1 MFKILVNHM
10 GYSVGKPKKVV
21 VQTDGQEL
29 KRLGF
34 SILRQDGTRA
44 YAGKLVPYGKVASW
58 HTGSYYAGSFDSLDE
73 EGVYTVRIGASVS
86 ESFEITAHSAT
97 MRLMNAVT
105 YYFKAQ
111 RDSGE
116 WLLDDSALPFAG
128 EREGIVDAHGGWY
141 DATGDYGIHLSHL
154 SHSTYYNPQQVPLSA
169 YVFFAA
175 ADNLEA
181 SGNDWYSMLKRR
193 MLDEGYWGADFLMRM
208 RAPSGSFFRSISRS
222 NAFSAVLGTRNISF
236 EYHGSSSQFSEK
248 AATADSETVTD
259 ANYETSMRSGGGLA
273 IAALAIAG
281 RHFYP
286 ARDYDQEEYVLAAKE
301 SFRHLKEHN
310 EVYTNDGRWNLV
322 DWYCALLAAVELYR
336 TTMEYEYLADAR
348 RYASLVISSA
358 KPVQPGMRR
367 LEFEGGLPYFS
378 AADEGLPVVALV
390 LYSRIEGDRARADE
404 ALQAAQDIMR
414 WKIHLGASVSNPF
427 GYPVFEDLVDGGLR
441 TKFFFPHQTTAA
453 PWWQGDNARVAS
465 ISVAARMVASVT
477 DDKDLRADAVRLA
490 EDCIDWILG
499 QNPYDA
505 CMVEGYGRNNVAYF
519 FKNRYDFISCP
530 GGIVNG
536 ITSGL
541 DDEDDIE
548 FVTRPDDRIDDNWRW
563 AEQWI
568 PHATWF
574 LYALSLRKE

>member
-58 HTGSYYAGSFDSLDE
+58 HTGSYYVGSFDSLDE

-222 NAFSAVLGTRNISF
+222 NAFNAVIGTRNISF

-390 LYSRIEGDRARADE
+390 LYSRIEGDRARSDE

-477 DDKDLRADAVRLA
+477 DDRTLRADAVRLA

>member
-44 YAGKLVPYGKVASW
+44 YAGKLVSYGKVASW

-73 EGVYTVRIGASVS
+73 EGVFTIRIGASVS

-128 EREGIVDAHGGWY
+128 ERDGIVDAHGGWY

-208 RAPSGSFFRSISRS
+208 RAPSGSFFRSIGRS
-222 NAFSAVLGTRNISF
+222 NAFDAVLGTRNISF

-286 ARDYDQEEYVLAAKE
+286 ARDFDQEEYVLAAKE

-390 LYSRIEGDRARADE
+390 LYSRIEGDRTRADE

-465 ISVAARMVASVT
+465 ISVAARMVASIT
-477 DDKDLRADAVRLA
+477 GDRTLRSDAVRLA

-505 CMVEGYGRNNVAYF
+505 CMVEGYGRNNIAYF

-548 FVTRPDDRIDDNWRW
+548 FVTKPNDRIDDNWRW

>member
-44 YAGKLVPYGKVASW
+44 YAGKLVQYGKVASW

-208 RAPSGSFFRSISRS
+208 RAPSGSFFRSIGRS
-222 NAFSAVLGTRNISF
+222 NAFDAVLGTRNISF

-286 ARDYDQEEYVLAAKE
+286 ARDFDQEEYVLAAKE

-390 LYSRIEGDRARADE
+390 LYSRIEGDRTKADE

-465 ISVAARMVASVT
+465 ISVAARMVASIT
-477 DDKDLRADAVRLA
+477 GDRTLRSDAVRLA

-505 CMVEGYGRNNVAYF
+505 CMVEGYGRNNIAYF

-548 FVTRPDDRIDDNWRW
+548 FVTKPNDRIDDNWRW

>member
-44 YAGKLVPYGKVASW
+44 YAGKLVQYGKVASW

-222 NAFSAVLGTRNISF
+222 NAFNAVFGTRNISF

-286 ARDYDQEEYVLAAKE
+286 ARDFDQEEYVLAAKE

-390 LYSRIEGDRARADE
+390 LYSRIEGDRTKADE

-465 ISVAARMVASVT
+465 ISVAARMVASIT
-477 DDKDLRADAVRLA
+477 GDRTLRSDAVRLA

-505 CMVEGYGRNNVAYF
+505 CMVEGYGRNNIAYF

-548 FVTRPDDRIDDNWRW
+548 FVTKPNDRIDDNWRW

>member
-44 YAGKLVPYGKVASW
+44 YAGKLVPYGEVASW

-73 EGVYTVRIGASVS
+73 EGVFTIRIGASVS

-128 EREGIVDAHGGWY
+128 ERDGIVDAHGGWY

-208 RAPSGSFFRSISRS
+208 RAPSGSFFRSIGRS
-222 NAFSAVLGTRNISF
+222 NAFDAVLGTRNISF

-286 ARDYDQEEYVLAAKE
+286 ARDFDQEEYVLAAKE

-390 LYSRIEGDRARADE
+390 LYSRIEGDRTKADE
-404 ALQAAQDIMR
+404 ALQAAQGIMR

-465 ISVAARMVASVT
+465 ISVAARMVASIT
-477 DDKDLRADAVRLA
+477 GDRTLRSDAVRLA

-505 CMVEGYGRNNVAYF
+505 CMVEGYGRNNIAYF

-548 FVTRPDDRIDDNWRW
+548 FVTKPNDRIDDNWRW

>member
-44 YAGKLVPYGKVASW
+44 YAGKLVQYGKVASW

-73 EGVYTVRIGASVS
+73 EGVYIVRIGASVS

-169 YVFFAA
+169 YGFFAA

-222 NAFSAVLGTRNISF
+222 NAFNAVFGTRNISF

-286 ARDYDQEEYVLAAKE
+286 ARDFDQEEYVLAAKE

-390 LYSRIEGDRARADE
+390 LYSRIEGDRTKADE

-465 ISVAARMVASVT
+465 ISVAARMVASIT
-477 DDKDLRADAVRLA
+477 GDRTLRSDAVRLA

-505 CMVEGYGRNNVAYF
+505 CMVEGYGRNNIAYF

-548 FVTRPDDRIDDNWRW
+548 FVTKPNDRIDDNWRW